1 LNISVHEAEKLS
13 LEAIGRFVEAIE
25 DIRFTGQGRQQ
36 VYGWLEQVL
45 VQQEYCQQGKAAR
58 GLVRRYIEK
67 MTGLSR
73 AQVTRLIS
81 RYTST
86 GRVQPTVYRRRR
98 FPDRYTRADI
108 ELLASVDEAHET
120 LSGPATRR
128 ILEREAGLYGKQEY
142 ARLAGI
148 SVAHLYNLRKSQ
160 RYRERRLNYVKTR
173 PTAVSIG
180 ERRKP
185 DPRGQPGYLR
195 LDTVHQGDQP
205 DAKGVFHINAVDEV
219 LQGQVVGATPRI
231 SEAYLKPVLEDMM
244 RQFPFRIR
252 GFHTDNGSEF
262 INRTV
267 AELLNKLLIEQT
279 KSRPRQSGDNG
290 LVETKNGAVIR
301 KHIGYGYID
310 AAHADRINSFYR
322 AYLNPYLNYHRPC
335 AQADVQID
343 EKGRKRVRY
352 RRYQTP
358 LETLLALDKPA
369 QFLRQ
374 GLSINALKRIAA
386 ALSDTEAARRMQ
398 QAKNRLFEKLRL
410 TAWHPRLEQ
419 RAEEMTVH
427 GKACGD
433 KTPHGFSKNLG
444 NRESRFPHSLRPGC
458 DH

>member
-13 LEAIGRFVEAIE
+13 LEAMGRFVEASE
-25 DIRFTGQGRQQ
+25 EIRFESADRSQ
-36 VYGWLEQVL
+36 VYGWVERLL
-45 VQQEYCQQGKAAR
+45 VGQEYGAQGKVAR

-73 AQVTRLIS
+73 AQVTRLIG
-81 RYTST
+81 RYTAK
-86 GRVQPTVYRRRR
+86 GRVQPTLYRRCC
-98 FPDRYTRADI
+98 FPERYTRADI

-128 ILEREAGLYGKQEY
+128 ILEREVQLYGKQEY
-142 ARLAGI
+142 ARLAEI

-185 DPRGQPGYLR
+185 DPQGQPGYLR

-205 DAKGVFHINAVDEV
+205 GGGSGAKGVYHINAVDEV
-219 LQGQVVGATPRI
+219 LQWQVVGSTPRI
-231 SEAYLKPVLEDMM
+231 SEAYLEPVLQAML
-244 RQFPFRIR
+244 RQFPFRIK

-310 AAHADRINSFYR
+310 AGHADRINSFYR
-322 AYLNPYLNYHRPC
+322 EYLNPYLNYHRPC

-352 RRYQTP
+352 KRYQTP
-358 LETLLALDKPA
+358 LETLLALDRPA
-369 QFLRQ
+369 QYLRQ
-374 GLSINALKRIAA
+374 GLSINALKRIAG
-386 ALSDTEAARRMQ
+386 ALSDTDAARRMQ
-398 QAKNRLFEKLRL
+398 QAKSRLFEKLRL
-410 TAWHPRLEQ
+410 TA
-419 RAEEMTVH
+419 
-427 GKACGD
+427 
-433 KTPHGFSKNLG
+433 
-444 NRESRFPHSLRPGC
+444 
-458 DH
+458 

>member
-1 LNISVHEAEKLS
+1 MHEAEKLS
-13 LEAIGRFVEAIE
+13 LEAIGRFVAASEE
-25 DIRFTGQGRQQ
+25 LRFEGENRQQ
-36 VYGWLEQVL
+36 VYGWVEQVL
-45 VQQEYCQQGKAAR
+45 VRQEYAQQGKAAR
-58 GLVRRYIEK
+58 GLVRRYVEK
-67 MTGLSR
+67 MTGMSR
-73 AQVTRLIS
+73 AQVTRLIA
-81 RYTST
+81 RYTAT
-86 GRVQPTVYRRRR
+86 GQVRPTIYRRRR
-98 FPDRYTRADI
+98 FPGLYTRADV

-128 ILEREAGLYGKQEY
+128 ILEREVELYGKQEY
-142 ARLAGI
+142 VRLAAI

-185 DPRGQPGYLR
+185 QPQGQSGYLR
-195 LDTVHQGDQP
+195 LDTVHQGDRP
-205 DAKGVFHINAVDEV
+205 EAKGVYHINAVDEV
-219 LQGQVVGATPRI
+219 LQWQVVGSTPRI
-231 SEAYLKPVLEDMM
+231 SETYLEPVLKAMM
-244 RQFPFRIR
+244 RQFPFRIK

-310 AAHADRINSFYR
+310 AGHADRLNDFYR
-322 AYLNPYLNYHRPC
+322 EYLNPYLNYHRPC
-335 AQADVQID
+335 AQADVEID

-352 RRYQTP
+352 KRYQTP

-369 QFLRQ
+369 QYLRQ

-398 QAKNRLFEKLRL
+398 QAKNKLFEKMRL
-410 TAWHPRLEQ
+410 TA
-419 RAEEMTVH
+419 
-427 GKACGD
+427 
-433 KTPHGFSKNLG
+433 
-444 NRESRFPHSLRPGC
+444 
-458 DH
+458 

>member
-1 LNISVHEAEKLS
+1 MHEAEKLS
-13 LEAIGRFVEAIE
+13 LEAIGRFVAASEE
-25 DIRFTGQGRQQ
+25 LRFEGENRQQ
-36 VYGWLEQVL
+36 VYGWVEQVL
-45 VQQEYCQQGKAAR
+45 VRQEYAQQGKAAR
-58 GLVRRYIEK
+58 GLVRRYVEK
-67 MTGLSR
+67 MTGMSR
-73 AQVTRLIS
+73 AQVTRLIA
-81 RYTST
+81 RYTAT
-86 GRVQPTVYRRRR
+86 GQVRPTIYRRRR
-98 FPDRYTRADI
+98 FPGLYTRADI

-128 ILEREAGLYGKQEY
+128 ILEREVELYGKQEY
-142 ARLAGI
+142 VRLAAI

-185 DPRGQPGYLR
+185 QPQGQSGYLR
-195 LDTVHQGDQP
+195 LDTVHQGDRP
-205 DAKGVFHINAVDEV
+205 EAKGVYHINAVDEV
-219 LQGQVVGATPRI
+219 LQWQVVGSTPRI
-231 SEAYLKPVLEDMM
+231 SETYLEPVLKAMM
-244 RQFPFRIR
+244 RQFPFRIK

-310 AAHADRINSFYR
+310 AGHADSINSFYR
-322 AYLNPYLNYHRPC
+322 EYLNPYLNYHRPC
-335 AQADVQID
+335 AQADVEID

-352 RRYQTP
+352 KRYQTP

-369 QFLRQ
+369 QYLRQ

-398 QAKNRLFEKLRL
+398 QAKNKLFEKMRL
-410 TAWHPRLEQ
+410 TA
-419 RAEEMTVH
+419 
-427 GKACGD
+427 
-433 KTPHGFSKNLG
+433 
-444 NRESRFPHSLRPGC
+444 
-458 DH
+458 

>member
-1 LNISVHEAEKLS
+1 MHDAEKLS
-13 LEAIGRFVEAIE
+13 LEAIGRFVEASE
-25 DIRFTGQGRQQ
+25 ELRFEGQNRQQ

-67 MTGLSR
+67 MTGMSR
-73 AQVTRLIS
+73 SQVTRLIA
-81 RYTST
+81 RYTAT
-86 GRVQPTVYRRRR
+86 GLVRPTVYQRRR

-128 ILEREAGLYGKQEY
+128 ILEREVELYGKQEY

-148 SVAHLYNLRKSQ
+148 SVAHLYNLRKCQ
-160 RYRERRLNYVKTR
+160 RYRERRLNYIKTR

-185 DPRGQPGYLR
+185 DPQGRPGYLR

-205 DAKGVFHINAVDEV
+205 EAKGVFHINAVDEV
-219 LQGQVVGATPRI
+219 LQWQVVGSTPRI

-262 INRTV
+262 INKTV

-310 AAHADRINSFYR
+310 AGHADRINSFYR
-322 AYLNPYLNYHRPC
+322 QFLNPYLNYHRPC
-335 AQADVQID
+335 AQPDVEID

-369 QFLRQ
+369 QYLRQ

-386 ALSDTEAARRMQ
+386 VLSDTEAALRMQ

-410 TAWHPRLEQ
+410 TA
-419 RAEEMTVH
+419 
-427 GKACGD
+427 
-433 KTPHGFSKNLG
+433 
-444 NRESRFPHSLRPGC
+444 
-458 DH
+458 

>member
-1 LNISVHEAEKLS
+1 MHEAEKLS
-13 LEAIGRFVEAIE
+13 LEAIGRFVEASE
-25 DIRFTGQGRQQ
+25 ELRFEGENRQQ
-36 VYGWLEQVL
+36 VYGWVERLL
-45 VQQEYCQQGKAAR
+45 VQQEYAQHGKAAR

-67 MTGLSR
+67 MTGMSR
-73 AQVTRLIS
+73 AQVTRLIA
-81 RYTST
+81 RYTAT
-86 GRVQPTVYRRRR
+86 GQVRPTIYRRRR
-98 FPDRYTRADI
+98 FPGLYTRADV

-128 ILEREAGLYGKQEY
+128 ILEREVDLYGKQEY

-173 PTAVSIG
+173 PAAVSIG

-185 DPRGQPGYLR
+185 QPQGRPGYLR
-195 LDTVHQGDQP
+195 LDTVHQGDEP
-205 DAKGVFHINAVDEV
+205 KGGEKGVYHINAVDEV
-219 LQGQVVGATPRI
+219 LQWQVVGSTPRI
-231 SEAYLKPVLEDMM
+231 SEVYLEPLLKAMM
-244 RQFPFRIR
+244 RQFPFRIK

-301 KHIGYGYID
+301 KHIGYGYIE
-310 AAHADRINSFYR
+310 AGQADSINSFYR
-322 AYLNPYLNYHRPC
+322 EYLNPYLNYHRPC
-335 AQADVQID
+335 AQADVEID

-352 RRYQTP
+352 KRYQTP

-369 QFLRQ
+369 QYLRQ

-386 ALSDTEAARRMQ
+386 ALSDTDAARRMQ
-398 QAKNRLFEKLRL
+398 QAKNKLFEKLRL
-410 TAWHPRLEQ
+410 TA
-419 RAEEMTVH
+419 
-427 GKACGD
+427 
-433 KTPHGFSKNLG
+433 
-444 NRESRFPHSLRPGC
+444 
-458 DH
+458 

>member
-13 LEAIGRFVEAIE
+13 LEGIGRFVEASE
-25 DIRFTGQGRQQ
+25 EIRFESKNREQ
-36 VYGWLEQVL
+36 VYGWVERVL
-45 VQQEYCQQGKAAR
+45 IQQEYAGQGKAAR

-67 MTGLSR
+67 MTGMSR
-73 AQVTRLIS
+73 AQVTRLIA
-81 RYTST
+81 RYTAT
-86 GRVQPTVYRRRR
+86 GKVRPTVYRRRR
-98 FPDRYTRADI
+98 FAERYTRADI

-128 ILEREAGLYGKQEY
+128 ILEREVQLYGKQEY
-142 ARLAGI
+142 RRLAGI
-148 SVAHLYNLRKSQ
+148 SVAHLYNLRSSQ

-173 PTAVSIG
+173 PTAVAIG

-185 DPRGQPGYLR
+185 QPQGQPGYLR

-205 DAKGVFHINAVDEV
+205 EAKGVYHINAVDEV
-219 LQGQVVGATPRI
+219 TQWQVVAAVPRI
-231 SEAYLKPVLEDMM
+231 SEAYLKPALMAM
-244 RQFPFRIR
+244 LRQFPFRIR

-310 AAHADRINSFYR
+310 AGHADRINDFYR
-322 AYLNPYLNYHRPC
+322 ASLNPYLNYHRPC
-335 AQADVQID
+335 AQAEVKID

-352 RRYQTP
+352 KRYMTP
-358 LETLLALDKPA
+358 MEILLGLHQPA
-369 QFLRQ
+369 QYLRQ
-374 GLSINALKRIAA
+374 GLSINALKRIAG

-398 QAKNRLFEKLRL
+398 HAKSKLFERLRL
-410 TAWHPRLEQ
+410 SA
-419 RAEEMTVH
+419 
-427 GKACGD
+427 
-433 KTPHGFSKNLG
+433 
-444 NRESRFPHSLRPGC
+444 
-458 DH
+458 